1 MKKNDGSGWKNE
13 VTKPC
18 PPKITD
24 IIISNLQKKLSENN
38 QKIIPTNTVAPTPK
52 SVALT
57 KAPITLRIK
66 KGESNKT

>member
-24 IIISNLQKKLSENN
+24 IIISNL
-38 QKIIPTNTVAPTPK
+38 
-52 SVALT
+52 
-57 KAPITLRIK
+57 
-66 KGESNKT
+66 